1 MRVSSRR
8 SALMLTLLA
17 AILGLALAAQGL
29 GAQTPA
35 AGAGT
40 DPAYAAGYG
49 AGFPL
54 GLKDQAAGAE
64 ANAHKFRTYQD
75 GTAGYTETYG
85 TPEAYRAAF
94 QSGFADGYSDAYNGR
109 RPALALNNPEAA
121 PEATPPP
128 VSAAPDIVTVARA
141 NGYREGYSVGQADAN
156 RSANYNAQASRE
168 YQQAMVGYG
177 STRGDA
183 SQYQLNFRSGF
194 ATGYSDGYY
203 HRLYNTAVGARPA
216 AGVDTAATGAN
227 PLPPDPASLAARPSG
242 VYDNGVFLAQG
253 TRIQAT
259 LDRAI
264 STKTAQVGDGFS
276 LTVSV
281 PVWVGA
287 VAAIPAGSTIQCTL
301 EQVSR
306 GGKLSGN
313 AQLQLQFTTITIPGQ
328 APVAL
333 AATTAGVGADASNVG
348 GVNSAEGT
356 ITGQGAETAKHAGTG
371 AAVGAV
377 LGGIFGGGSG
387 ILRGGAAGA
396 AAGTAGVL
404 LSHKKDLVLDQGE
417 TISLRLDQPLELPTR

>member
-1 MRVSSRR
+1 MRLPSRR
-8 SALMLTLLA
+8 SALVFTLLA

-29 GAQTPA
+29 AAQTPA

-40 DPAYAAGYG
+40 DPAYVAGYQ

-64 ANAHKFRTYQD
+64 ANAHKFRTYQE
-75 GTAGYTETYG
+75 GTAGYTDAYG
-85 TPEAYRAAF
+85 TPEAYRSAF
-94 QSGFADGYSDAYNGR
+94 QSGFADGYGDAYNGR
-109 RPALALNNPEAA
+109 RPALALNNPEATPA
-121 PEATPPP
+121 PPP
-128 VSAAPDIVTVARA
+128 VSAAPDPMTVARA
-141 NGYREGYSVGQADAN
+141 NGYREGYNVGQADAN
-156 RSANYNAQASRE
+156 RRANYNAQASSE

-177 STRGDA
+177 STLGDA

-203 HRLYNTAVGARPA
+203 HRLYNTAVGARPVTGANA
-216 AGVDTAATGAN
+216 AAGAN
-227 PLPPDPASLAARPSG
+227 PLPPDPAALAARPSG

-264 STKTAQVGDGFS
+264 NTKIAQVGDGFS
-276 LTVSV
+276 LTVAV

-287 VAAIPAGSTIQCTL
+287 VAAIPAGSTIRGTL

-328 APVAL
+328 APIAL
-333 AATTAGVGADASNVG
+333 SATTVGVGADASNVG
-348 GVNSAEGT
+348 GVDSQEGT
-356 ITGQGAETAKHAGTG
+356 INGQGAETAKHAGTG
-371 AAVGAV
+371 AAIGAV

-417 TISLRLDQPLELPTR
+417 TISLRLDQPLELPK